1 LKNKKNQG
9 SVTIAFWFTGSLDG
23 SEPADGTP
31 LTTVPTFATQYYLGQ
46 YPPPYAQSPYPTA
59 HGYPQ

>member
-1 LKNKKNQG
+1 M
-9 SVTIAFWFTGSLDG
+9 TIAFWFTGSLDG